1 VFMRRIGLF
10 GVGAITL
17 FGVAGCPLTDNYFIE
32 VDQAPAGG
40 TGGMS
45 AGGAQAGG
53 AISAGAGGA
62 GAACVPR
69 TERCNGHDDDC
80 NGSVDE
86 LACAAGC
93 TGFVLSLDSTHG
105 YMFCTGRRT
114 WVQARDTCAAQGMLL
129 ARVESSAENRELA
142 RALAALST
150 DNEVTF
156 GANDQAVEGDWV
168 WDGGTQFW
176 EGGQTGT
183 ATGGSF
189 VIWASGSPD
198 NSNNEDCGIINPS
211 AATWADRSCA
221 GTHVYVCEDAVP

>member
-1 VFMRRIGLF
+1 MRRIGLF
-10 GVGAITL
+10 GAGGIAL
-17 FGVAGCPLTDNYFIE
+17 LGLPGCPLTDNYFIE
-32 VDQAPAGG
+32 VDQAQAGG
-40 TGGMS
+40 TGGVSSGGVSSGGARAGGAFS
-45 AGGAQAGG
+45 AGGAD
-53 AISAGAGGA
+53 
-62 GAACVPR
+62 AACVPR
-69 TERCNGHDDDC
+69 AERCNGHDDDC

-86 LACAAGC
+86 LACNSAAGC

-114 WVQARDTCAAQGMLL
+114 WVQARDACAEQDMLL
-129 ARVESSAENRELA
+129 ARVESSAENSELA

-183 ATGGSF
+183 ATGGAF
-189 VIWASGSPD
+189 VTWASGSPD

-221 GTHVYVCEDAVP
+221 GTH